1 MSRSWVRAA
10 TGRSSSSLNA
20 AYGLR
25 LHQEVGSLEDG
36 KRADF
41 TLWDVPDYLHLFY
54 PYGEAQLAAT
64 YCEGRRAWVKEPS

>member
-1 MSRSWVRAA
+1 MGLLPEEALWAV
-10 TGRSSSSLNA
+10 TLNA

-25 LHQEVGSLEDG
+25 LHEDVGSLEAG

-41 TLWDVPDYLHLFY
+41 TLWDAPDYLHLFY

-64 YCEGRRAWVKEPS
+64 YCAGRLAWSKETS